1 MNPNGSTRGIRDDP
15 ELQAGYGV
23 EYSESRF
30 RVKTRWVFGDK
41 SNRSDSTTKVVVC
54 VNPMNSVLR
63 LYLTATTGQGA
74 SRITYW
80 AVEPNTN
87 LPTFDLL
94 LTPIMIS
101 SILLSLA

>member
-1 MNPNGSTRGIRDDP
+1 MCRMNPNGSTRAIRNDPKFQTGYAAKYSEIGP
-15 ELQAGYGV
+15 ELKRDGFLVGV
-23 EYSESRF
+23 C
-30 RVKTRWVFGDK
+30 G
-41 SNRSDSTTKVVVC
+41 
-54 VNPMNSVLR
+54 NPMNSVLR

-74 SRITYW
+74 SRMTYW